1 MLHAL
6 FATLTTVAAL
16 VALVITFA
24 VIAAAYVG
32 SRRFVRER
40 LRFVDA
46 AQRGTTPWIAAAGAL
61 LIGSIAAL
69 VLPFVGAGTAVCFA
83 LAVGLGVAAGA
94 RDIRRGNLPVRWS

>member
-6 FATLTTVAAL
+6 FSTLSFVAFILTLAAVAAG
-16 VALVITFA
+16 
-24 VIAAAYVG
+24 YVL

-46 AQRGTTPWIAAAGAL
+46 AQRGTAPWIAATGAL
-61 LIGSIAAL
+61 LVGLVAAL
-69 VLPFVGAGTAVCFA
+69 VLPFVGAGSALCFA
-83 LAVGLGVAAGA
+83 LAVGLGVSAGA

>member
-6 FATLTTVAAL
+6 FTTLSLVAFVITLAVVAAS
-16 VALVITFA
+16 
-24 VIAAAYVG
+24 YVV

-46 AQRGTTPWIAAAGAL
+46 VQRGTAPWIAAAGAL
-61 LIGSIAAL
+61 LVGMVAAL
-69 VLPFVGAGTAVCFA
+69 VLPFVGAGTALCFA
-83 LAVGLGVAAGA
+83 LAVGLGVSAGA

>member
-6 FATLTTVAAL
+6 FNLLSMVAFVITLAAVAAGY
-16 VALVITFA
+16 VI
-24 VIAAAYVG
+24 

-46 AQRGTTPWIAAAGAL
+46 AQRGTAPWLAAAGAL
-61 LIGSIAAL
+61 LVGGVVAL
-69 VLPFVGAGTAVCFA
+69 VLPFVGVGSAVCFA

-94 RDIRRGNLPVRWS
+94 RDIRRGNLPVRWG

>member
-6 FATLTTVAAL
+6 FATLSFVAFIITLAAVAAGYT
-16 VALVITFA
+16 V
-24 VIAAAYVG
+24 

-46 AQRGTTPWIAAAGAL
+46 AQRGTAPWLAAAAAL
-61 LIGSIAAL
+61 IVGSIAAL
-69 VLPFVGAGTAVCFA
+69 VLPFVGVTSAVFFA
-83 LAVGLGVAAGA
+83 VAVGLGVAAGA

>member
-1 MLHAL
+1 MLNAL
-6 FATLTTVAAL
+6 FGTLSTVAAL
-16 VALVITFA
+16 VALVISLA
-24 VIAAAYVG
+24 VVAAGYVL

-46 AQRGTTPWIAAAGAL
+46 AQRGTAPWIAAAGAL

-69 VLPFVGAGTAVCFA
+69 VLPFVGAGSAVCFA

-94 RDIRRGNLPVRWS
+94 RDIRRGNLPVRWG

>member
-6 FATLTTVAAL
+6 FSTLSFVAFILTLAAVAAG
-16 VALVITFA
+16 
-24 VIAAAYVG
+24 YVL

-46 AQRGTTPWIAAAGAL
+46 AQRGTTPWIAATGAL
-61 LIGSIAAL
+61 LVGLVAAL
-69 VLPFVGAGTAVCFA
+69 VLPFVGAGSALCFA
-83 LAVGLGVAAGA
+83 LAVGLGVSAGA